1 MMMINLEAVKEG
13 EEERQKQ
20 KTENRKIPTCKYLH
34 HLDYRGETTLMMMI
48 KLEAVK
54 EGDEE
59 R

>member
-1 MMMINLEAVKEG
+1 MKKDKN
-13 EEERQKQ
+13 RKQ
-20 KTENRKIPTCKYLH
+20 KTEKYPLVNTCKYLH
-34 HLDYRGETTLMMMI
+34 HLDDTGETTLMMMI